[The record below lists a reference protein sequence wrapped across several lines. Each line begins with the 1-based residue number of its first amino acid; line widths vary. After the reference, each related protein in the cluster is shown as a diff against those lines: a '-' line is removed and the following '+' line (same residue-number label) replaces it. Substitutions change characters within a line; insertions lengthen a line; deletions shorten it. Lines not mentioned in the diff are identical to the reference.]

1 MRANMASRKFLE
13 SPAAALVDVSPLTVP
28 TIRQARAMS
37 NSSSP
42 KLHMVC
48 MVVPE
53 LDSESINR
61 PMMMVKQS
69 SPTASKATKIGVTT
83 ASFLYWFRYFSS

>member
-42 KLHMVC
+42 KLQYGMHGG
-48 MVVPE
+48 
-53 LDSESINR
+53 
-61 PMMMVKQS
+61 
-69 SPTASKATKIGVTT
+69 AGIG
-83 ASFLYWFRYFSS
+83 